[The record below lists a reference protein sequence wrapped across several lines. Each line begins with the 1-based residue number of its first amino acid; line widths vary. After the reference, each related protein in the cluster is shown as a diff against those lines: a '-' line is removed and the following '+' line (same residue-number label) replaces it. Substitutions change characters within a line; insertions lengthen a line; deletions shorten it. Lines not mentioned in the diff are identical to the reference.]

1 MNINDVLYLIQ
12 TSNLQGTTKSFLT
25 SVIKAKRLQEGD
37 PGYDLTD
44 EQVREMTGEGP
55 PSGTTYDTSP
65 AAYTTKPPV
74 DNSPPATYNPANNAR
89 RLKPG
94 DAGYDLS
101 DEQIR
106 EFTGESA
113 PKYTNTMSSSRS
125 GAGATSSQINDTIA
139 KLQASM
145 SGSSTLQQPSQQ
157 GRPRKATDAR
167 RITDEDLAAMGTSE
181 AEIQKQL
188 GQAAPGAKKQGSGL
202 RSFFSDLSKRLSGGR
217 SKKAPAQPTS
227 QPATRSANPARNIST
242 EEVKRSGLTDEEIR
256 RITGL

>member
-25 SVIKAKRLQEGD
+25 SVLKAKRLQEGD
-37 PGYDLTD
+37 AGYDWTNEQVRDAAGQGEASGTTFDTSVTAMTTKAPVDSGSSSGSSGPKRQRLTPGSPDYLTD
-44 EQVREMTGEGP
+44 EQVNAFLNGQ
-55 PSGTTYDTSP
+55 S
-65 AAYTTKPPV
+65 
-74 DNSPPATYNPANNAR
+74 ATAQPTQNPR
-89 RLKPG
+89 MVMEKDIPFLPG
-94 DAGYDLS
+94 QS
-101 DEQIR
+101 
-106 EFTGESA
+106 
-113 PKYTNTMSSSRS
+113 
-125 GAGATSSQINDTIA
+125 
-139 KLQASM
+139 
-145 SGSSTLQQPSQQ
+145 
-157 GRPRKATDAR
+157 GRPRKPTDAR

-256 RITGL
+256 RITGT